1 MKDELIAFVNSN
13 DQIIGT
19 KSRSEVHSLGL
30 LHRAVHVL
38 VFNDHRQVFLQKRS
52 MRKDENPGLWD
63 TSAAGHVDAGESY
76 AMCAAREIL
85 EELGIQSNKTM
96 KFLFKLPASEQ
107 TGMEFIEVYRMDDN
121 GPFTLATDEIDDG
134 KWLSL
139 PEISNRVKLDDRR
152 LTESFKTLWRKF
164 ESGKF

>member
-1 MKDELIAFVNSN
+1 MNDELIAFVNAD

-19 KSRSEVHSLGL
+19 KPRNEVHAMGL

-52 MRKDENPGLWD
+52 MSKDENPGLWD

-76 AMCAAREIL
+76 LMCAAREIE
-85 EELGIQSNKTM
+85 EELGIKADEKM

-107 TGMEFIEVYRMDDN
+107 TGMEFIEVYRFDDN
-121 GPFTLATDEIDDG
+121 GPFTLATDEIDEG
-134 KWLSL
+134 KWFSLS
-139 PEISNRVKLDDRR
+139 EISKKVELDDRH
-152 LTESFKTLWRKF
+152 LTDSFKTLWREF
-164 ESGKF
+164 ETGNL

>member
-76 AMCAAREIL
+76 AMCAVREIL

-96 KFLFKLPASEQ
+96 KFRQFLK
-107 TGMEFIEVYRMDDN
+107 TG
-121 GPFTLATDEIDDG
+121 
-134 KWLSL
+134 S
-139 PEISNRVKLDDRR
+139 
-152 LTESFKTLWRKF
+152 
-164 ESGKF
+164 